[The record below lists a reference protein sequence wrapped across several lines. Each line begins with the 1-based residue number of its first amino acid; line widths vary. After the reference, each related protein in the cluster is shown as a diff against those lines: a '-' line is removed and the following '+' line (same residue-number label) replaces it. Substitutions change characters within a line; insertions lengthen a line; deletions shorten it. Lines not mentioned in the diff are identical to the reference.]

1 MSGEWFRAPRQ
12 LRFVFVGTMLL
23 LSCTLGWLGWGLLQ
37 QDQQLATQR
46 LAERRETAADLA
58 VAALEKRLSGVE
70 QDLGHILAAGEPL
83 KTFAPVD
90 GAVLVRFLPAAVRVW
105 PQGRLVYYPDLP
117 EPAAAPANL
126 FAAADELEFKSHDYA
141 GAIGT

>member
-23 LSCTLGWLGWGLLQ
+23 LSCTLGWLGWRLLQ

-70 QDLGHILAAGEPL
+70 QDLGSILAAGE
-83 KTFAPVD
+83 
-90 GAVLVRFLPAAVRVW
+90 R
-105 PQGRLVYYPDLP
+105 
-117 EPAAAPANL
+117 N
-126 FAAADELEFKSHDYA
+126 
-141 GAIGT
+141 